1 MQHPCCQGNS
11 PVGSRKQAEPGL
23 SSLLQQPPEQQRGQ
37 CASIAQAAVP
47 ESEQVSASS
56 FTETTAFHGKQL
68 TNSPG
73 HSAAPAAVSQSGWW
87 FPAAQAHVW
96 HGETCHPSRPL
107 LIRSVKLTGGQH
119 TLCSVLP
126 VQPPAAPGMSKRAA
140 ELSAQPN
147 IYSSGYF

>member
-1 MQHPCCQGNS
+1 MLLKVCIGLMQPGTQPGDCTAPSITDCLLSTALAVPLLMQHPCCQGNS

-73 HSAAPAAVSQSGWW
+73 HPAAPAAVSQSGWW
-87 FPAAQAHVW
+87 FPAAQAHVAW
-96 HGETCHPSRPL
+96 RNLPSL
-107 LIRSVKLTGGQH
+107 LPFAH
-119 TLCSVLP
+119 
-126 VQPPAAPGMSKRAA
+126 
-140 ELSAQPN
+140 
-147 IYSSGYF
+147 